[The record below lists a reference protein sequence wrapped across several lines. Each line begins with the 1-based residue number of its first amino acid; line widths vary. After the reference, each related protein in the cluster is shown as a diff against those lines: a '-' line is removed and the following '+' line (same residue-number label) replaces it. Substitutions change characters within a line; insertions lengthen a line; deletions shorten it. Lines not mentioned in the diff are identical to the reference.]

1 MKSASEA
8 ALSELHNLLCSV
20 MKQQLKITDEEGR
33 VNAAVLG
40 HVARFLK
47 DNGIEAAAEYSKELQ
62 ELSEEFP
69 FDDNVVKFGTK

>member
-1 MKSASEA
+1 MA
-8 ALSELHNLLCSV
+8 AAEEELGELHSLLCKV
-20 MKQQLKITDEEGR
+20 MKQQLTLTDEDGR

>member
-1 MKSASEA
+1 MA
-8 ALSELHNLLCSV
+8 AAEKELEDLHSLLCKV
-20 MKQQLKITDEEGR
+20 MKQQLQITDEEGR

>member
-1 MKSASEA
+1 MA
-8 ALSELHNLLCSV
+8 AAEKELGELHSLLCTV
-20 MKQQLKITDEEGR
+20 MKQQLQLTDEEGR

>member
-1 MKSASEA
+1 MA
-8 ALSELHNLLCSV
+8 AAEKELGELHSLLCTV
-20 MKQQLKITDEEGR
+20 MKQQLKLTDQEGR

>member
-1 MKSASEA
+1 MA
-8 ALSELHNLLCSV
+8 AAEKELGELHSLLCTV
-20 MKQQLKITDEEGR
+20 MKQQLKLTDEEGR